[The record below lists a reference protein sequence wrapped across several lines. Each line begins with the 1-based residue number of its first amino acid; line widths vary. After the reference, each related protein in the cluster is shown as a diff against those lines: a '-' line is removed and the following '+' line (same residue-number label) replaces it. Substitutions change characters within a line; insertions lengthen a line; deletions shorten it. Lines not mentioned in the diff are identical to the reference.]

1 MDAPIIAHPFG
12 AEREAAEAWD
22 RDDPLAAAY
31 DAFVRPPG
39 IYLDGNSLGPLPR
52 GTAERVRRAMEAE
65 WGEGLIGSW
74 NVAGWFAKPTTVGD
88 RVGRLIGAAPGQV
101 AVCDTISV
109 NLFKLVCAALNLRP
123 DRRRIVTEAGN
134 FPSDLYVIQGA
145 RQVFPDLAI
154 TLAEPGGV
162 AAALGPDVAATV
174 LTEVDFRTGLRHD
187 MAATTRAVHE
197 AGALTIWDL
206 AHSAGAFPVALDASD
221 ADFAVGCTYKYLNA
235 GPGAPAFLYA
245 ARRWH
250 DTAVHPLTGWIG
262 HADPFAFSP
271 DYAPAPDIRRFL
283 SGTPPILAIAALEA
297 SLDVFET
304 VDLADVREKSVRLC
318 ELFIQLVDR
327 LPAEYGLTVA
337 SPRDAATRG
346 SQVSLRHS
354 GGLPIMRALIAAGVT
369 GDFRAPD
376 ILRFGFTPLT
386 LRYVDVVDAV
396 RVLDDVMASGRWRG
410 FIGLEA
416 GAVT

>member
-1 MDAPIIAHPFG
+1 MPAHPMFS
-12 AEREAAEAWD
+12 AEREQAEAWD
-22 RDDPLAAAY
+22 RADPLAAAY

-39 IYLDGNSLGPLPR
+39 IYLDGNSLGPLPS
-52 GTAERVRRAMEAE
+52 GTAERVRMAIERE

-74 NVAGWFAKPTTVGD
+74 NTAGWFQKPTTVGD

-101 AVCDTISV
+101 VVCDTISV
-109 NLFKLVCAALNLRP
+109 NLFKLVCAVLHLRP
-123 DRRRIVTEAGN
+123 GRRRIVTEAGN
-134 FPSDLYVIQGA
+134 FPSDLYVMQGVQQA
-145 RQVFPDLAI
+145 FPDLTV
-154 TLAEPGGV
+154 TLVEPGGV

-187 MAATTRAVHE
+187 MAATTRAAHD

-206 AHSAGAFPVALDASD
+206 AHSAGAFPVALDACD

-245 ARRWH
+245 ARHWH
-250 DTAVHPLTGWIG
+250 DAAIHPLTGWIG
-262 HADPFAFSP
+262 HADPFAFSL
-271 DYAPAPDIRRFL
+271 DYIPAPDIRRFL
-283 SGTPPILAIAALEA
+283 SGTPPILTIAALEA

-304 VDLADVREKSVRLC
+304 VDLFAVREKSVRLC
-318 ELFIQLVDR
+318 ELFIELVDR

-337 SPRDAATRG
+337 SPRVSAVRG
-346 SQVSLRHS
+346 SQVSLRHPN
-354 GGLPIMRALIAAGVT
+354 GLAIMRALIAAGVT

-386 LRYVDVVDAV
+386 LRYADVVDAV
-396 RVLDDVMASGRWRG
+396 RVLDDVMARGRWRADAG
-410 FIGLEA
+410 TRT